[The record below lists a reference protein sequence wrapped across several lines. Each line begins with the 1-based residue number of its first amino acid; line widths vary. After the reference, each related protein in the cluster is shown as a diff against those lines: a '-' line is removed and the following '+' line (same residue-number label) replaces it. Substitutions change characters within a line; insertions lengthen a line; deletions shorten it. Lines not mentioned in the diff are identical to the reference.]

1 MLTAELLSD
10 KNSVN
15 RSRWRNDGGGSKDG
29 EGKLVETGMLVV
41 SVLSAVENA
50 RWCCQ
55 QGCW

>member
-15 RSRWRNDGGGSKDG
+15 RSRWRNDGGGNKDG

-41 SVLSAVENA
+41 SVLSAV
-50 RWCCQ
+50 
-55 QGCW
+55 